1 MELPKEVQEALAQ
14 AKVWE
19 FEAWLN
25 EPAEIC
31 GIEIRQMTLQD
42 YYVLEGIESPFLT
55 QADIEVG
62 DIGVFLWLMSVDYK
76 RCNKARQEFLAKH
89 KDIKVLR
96 AIEGIQKYIDMT
108 FNDCDTLISNN
119 TKEAN
124 VPYIAYQ
131 IDLFAKQYGWSI
143 DQILKVPLR
152 QVIQLNTAIQE
163 RCSKQNGESYT
174 RMRKVDALE
183 AKAMLDQAKRQSAG
197 SN

>member
-1 MELPKEVQEALAQ
+1 LELPQEVQEALAQ
-14 AKVWE
+14 AKIWE
-19 FEAWLN
+19 FEAWLD
-25 EPAEIC
+25 EPTEVC
-31 GIEIRQMTLQD
+31 GVELRQMTLQD
-42 YYVLEGIESPFLT
+42 YYFLEGIESPFIA

-62 DIGVFLWLMSVDYK
+62 DIGVFLWIMSTEYK
-76 RCNKARQEFLAKH
+76 KCSKARQQFLKKH

-108 FNDCDTLISNN
+108 FNDCDTLISRDQQQ
-119 TKEAN
+119 AN
-124 VPYIAYQ
+124 VPYVAYQ
-131 IDLFAKQYGWSI
+131 IDLFAKQYGWTI
-143 DQILKVPLR
+143 QEILKIPLR

-163 RCSKQNGESYT
+163 RCSKQNGENYT